1 MAGATADPPPADPPS
16 AGGTTRQPTPTRE
29 NTDMALAEK
38 HLADTIIEW
47 RQQQATGD
55 VSVPITDA
63 IDVAVEALIALQAS
77 RAQLG
82 RMADLVEAATS

>member
-1 MAGATADPPPADPPS
+1 
-16 AGGTTRQPTPTRE
+16 
-29 NTDMALAEK
+29 MALAEK

-63 IDVAVEALIALQAS
+63 IDVAVEALVALQAS